1 MLIKTGRGMYACD
14 QYWKILQEK
23 DNFILINP
31 VKVYQRK
38 SHSDL
43 VGGVVDYKNLSVKYY

>member
-1 MLIKTGRGMYACD
+1 MFIKTGRGMYACD
-14 QYWKILQEK
+14 QYWKILQKK

-31 VKVYQRK
+31 IKIYQRL

-43 VGGVVDYKNLSVKYY
+43 VGGEVTYKDISVKYY